1 MELILG
7 LTMAQVIEIK
17 NMENKTFTQEELQN
31 IQNLVINIGWDY
43 HRLSQSGQVTYDKL
57 CKKLN
62 IDG

>member
-1 MELILG
+1 
-7 LTMAQVIEIK
+7 
-17 NMENKTFTQEELQN
+17 MENKRFTQEELQD

-62 IDG
+62 IEG